1 MREKAVMESDFAI
14 GDDLGPMPDILLVE
28 DNPLHVRLVKS
39 MLADIWADA
48 EALRFAKRLDQAI
61 EMVHQRRPAC
71 VLLDL
76 VLPDARDL
84 EAVKA
89 MLAAA
94 PQVPIVVLSAHEDD
108 EMAMHAVAEGA
119 QDYLVKG
126 TIGPDQ
132 LARSIHFAMQRHKL
146 DRIDESAAADPIV
159 VPDVVGI
166 DSSGTAIID
175 RDGTVVFAEAAVAD
189 MLGLRVRDLIGV
201 PMAQISYPSEIEA
214 FSAMATEGT
223 GGELDLR
230 YRHSSGTSMRI
241 RVELSPL
248 SDGTQPSAAF
258 IARFYPMGEV
268 GTAASGAYT
277 VLTEWTS
284 M

>member
-1 MREKAVMESDFAI
+1 MEPDYVI

-39 MLADIWADA
+39 MLADIWEDA
-48 EALRFAKRLDQAI
+48 SALRFAKRLDKAI
-61 EMVHQRRPAC
+61 EMAQAREPAC
-71 VLLDL
+71 ILLDL
-76 VLPDARDL
+76 VLPDAQDL

-89 MLAAA
+89 MLAVV

-126 TIGPDQ
+126 TIGADQ

-146 DRIDESAAADPIV
+146 DRPVEAEMVAPV
-159 VPDVVGI
+159 TVPEAMTLPTA
-166 DSSGTAIID
+166 GTAIVD
-175 RDGTVVFAEAAVAD
+175 REGTVVFAEPSVAE
-189 MLGLRVRDLIGV
+189 MLGMTMSELVGV
-201 PMAQISYPSEIEA
+201 PLSDISYPSDISN
-214 FSAMATEGT
+214 FSAVAGT
-223 GGELDLR
+223 GGGGELDVR
-230 YRHSSGTSMRI
+230 FRHSCGTSMRV

-248 SDGTQPSAAF
+248 SDGSDPGAAY
-258 IARFYPMGEV
+258 IARYYPIGEV

-277 VLTEWTS
+277 VITEWTS

>member
-1 MREKAVMESDFAI
+1 MEADYAI

-48 EALRFAKRLDQAI
+48 AALRFAKRLDKAI
-61 EMVHQRRPAC
+61 EMVQEREPAC
-71 VLLDL
+71 ILLDL
-76 VLPDARDL
+76 VLPDAQDL
-84 EAVKA
+84 QAVKA
-89 MLAAA
+89 MLAVA

-126 TIGPDQ
+126 TSGADQ

-146 DRIDESAAADPIV
+146 DRPENS
-159 VPDVVGI
+159 DVVLPVAVPRVPAL
-166 DSSGTAIID
+166 DATGTAVID
-175 RDGTVVFAEAAVAD
+175 RDGTVVFAEPTVAD
-189 MLGLRVRDLIGV
+189 MLGMTMGELVGV
-201 PMAQISYPSEIEA
+201 PLADISYPSDLDA
-214 FSAMATEGT
+214 FASAAASG
-223 GGELDLR
+223 GGELDLHF
-230 YRHSSGTSMRI
+230 RHSSGTSMRI

-248 SDGTQPSAAF
+248 SDGTVPGAAF
-258 IARFYPMGEV
+258 IARYYPIGEV

-277 VLTEWTS
+277 VISEWTS

>member
-1 MREKAVMESDFAI
+1 MEADYAI

-39 MLADIWADA
+39 MLADIWDDA
-48 EALRFAKRLDQAI
+48 GALRFAKRLDKAI
-61 EMVHQRRPAC
+61 EMVQEREPAC
-71 VLLDL
+71 ILLDL
-76 VLPDARDL
+76 VLPDAQDL

-89 MLAAA
+89 MLAVV

-126 TIGPDQ
+126 TIGADQ

-146 DRIDESAAADPIV
+146 DRPENS
-159 VPDVVGI
+159 DVVLPVTVPRVPAL
-166 DSSGTAIID
+166 DATGTAVID
-175 RDGTVVFAEAAVAD
+175 RDGTVVFAEPTVAD
-189 MLGLRVRDLIGV
+189 MLGMTMGELVGV
-201 PMAQISYPSEIEA
+201 PLADISYPSDLDA
-214 FSAMATEGT
+214 FASAAATG
-223 GGELDLR
+223 GGELDLHF
-230 YRHSSGTSMRI
+230 RHSSGTSMRI

-248 SDGTQPSAAF
+248 SDGTVPGAAF
-258 IARFYPMGEV
+258 IARYYPIGEV

-277 VLTEWTS
+277 VISEWTS

>member
-1 MREKAVMESDFAI
+1 MEPDYVI

-39 MLADIWADA
+39 MLADIWEDA
-48 EALRFAKRLDQAI
+48 NALRFAKRLDKAI
-61 EMVHQRRPAC
+61 EMAQAQEPAC
-71 VLLDL
+71 ILLDL
-76 VLPDARDL
+76 VLPDAQDL

-89 MLAAA
+89 MLAVV

-126 TIGPDQ
+126 TIGADQ

-146 DRIDESAAADPIV
+146 DRPVDADIGAPVTVPESLTLPTA
-159 VPDVVGI
+159 
-166 DSSGTAIID
+166 GTAIVD
-175 RDGTVVFAEAAVAD
+175 REGTVVFAEPSVAE
-189 MLGLRVRDLIGV
+189 MLGMTMSELVGV
-201 PMAQISYPSEIEA
+201 PLSDISYPSDIGN
-214 FSAMATEGT
+214 FSAIAGAGG

-230 YRHSSGTSMRI
+230 FRHSSGTSMRV
-241 RVELSPL
+241 RVEISPL
-248 SDGTQPSAAF
+248 SDGSDPGAAF
-258 IARFYPMGEV
+258 IAHYYPIGEV

-277 VLTEWTS
+277 VITEWTS